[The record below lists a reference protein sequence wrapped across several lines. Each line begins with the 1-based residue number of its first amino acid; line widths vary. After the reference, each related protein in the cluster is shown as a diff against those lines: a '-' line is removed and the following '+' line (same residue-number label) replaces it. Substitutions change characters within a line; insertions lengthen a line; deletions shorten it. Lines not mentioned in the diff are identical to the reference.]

1 MTVVDTFTIPEDI
14 AKRLT
19 ELMAIQVINDR
30 ILASVA
36 DQPDKYDALILSQ
49 VKIQREF
56 DQIKYKITDE
66 FVPDKY
72 RDQKYSWN
80 YNGYDVAQNTVE
92 IVIS

>member
-1 MTVVDTFTIPEDI
+1 MTVIGTFTIPEDI

-19 ELMAIQVINDR
+19 ELMATQVINDR

-36 DQPDKYDALILSQ
+36 DQPEKYDTVILSQ

-56 DQIKYKITDE
+56 DQLKYRITE
-66 FVPDKY
+66 EYVPDEY

-92 IVIS
+92 IVMS

>member
-1 MTVVDTFTIPEDI
+1 MTVIDTFTIPDDI

-19 ELMAIQVINDR
+19 ELMATQVINDR

-36 DQPDKYDALILSQ
+36 NQPDKYDALILSQ

-56 DQIKYKITDE
+56 DQLKYRITE
-66 FVPDKY
+66 EYVPDEY

-92 IVIS
+92 IVMS